1 MYWSFLH
8 NMSISEFSI
17 PFRYK
22 TSRSSPIK
30 WVLGHALHHWP
41 VFLIAAIGAIAN
53 AALAGIPAIE
63 FGVVYENLTSGA
75 PAAEVFLRSAVFIGL
90 TQTLRGLMQFLRNFG
105 FEVGAQMI
113 ERDVR
118 DEFYISLLGK
128 SMTFHSLQ
136 SIGDLMARATND
148 IREVNYI
155 FSPGINMVFGSINFL
170 FIPLSIGASIHPS
183 LLLTPIVFIIT
194 YFLSIWHYLRILKP
208 VTNEVRSTFGTMNSR
223 LAEDIDGIE
232 TVKAAAQEEGEIDLF
247 RKNTISYLNATIK
260 QGDIEARFLP
270 LLLLALAMGFGLL
283 HSLILAHRGL
293 IEFGSVLT
301 YFSALAVLGFP
312 TNTSIR
318 SYSMISSGLAG
329 ARRLLQIM
337 NTENNLDENSEGYQA
352 TVKGDVKFRDV
363 SFAYN
368 EGTPTLKNL
377 NFTVSAGQTV
387 AIVGQTG
394 SGKTSLIRLI
404 NRTYDPSEG
413 QVLIDNV
420 DLRDWKLDS
429 LRNQISIIEQDIF
442 LFSKTVA
449 DNIAF
454 GKPDASLDE
463 IYLAAE
469 KAQAANFINEL
480 EDGYETIIGERGAT
494 ISGGQRQRLALAR
507 AFLTDP
513 RILILDDS
521 TSAIDSQTEDEI
533 QRAIISASAGRTTFI
548 ITHRLSQ
555 IRWADLII
563 VMRKGQIS
571 DIGTHDQLMETSP
584 AYQAIFGEV

>member
-1 MYWSFLH
+1 MT
-8 NMSISEFSI
+8 ISEFSI

-22 TSRSSPIK
+22 TWRSSPVK
-30 WVLGHALHHWP
+30 WVAGHALYHWP
-41 VFLIAAIGAIAN
+41 IFLVAILGAIGN
-53 AALAGIPAIE
+53 AVLAAVPAVE
-63 FGVVYENLTSGA
+63 FGRVFSNLTSGA
-75 PAAEVFLRSAVFIGL
+75 PSTDVFFRSAALVGI
-90 TQTLRGLMQFLRNFG
+90 TQLIRGLSQFMRNFG
-105 FEVGAQMI
+105 FEVTAQMI

-118 DEFYISLLGK
+118 EEFYISLLGK

-155 FSPGINMVFGSINFL
+155 FSPGINMVFGSLNFL
-170 FIPLSIGASIHPS
+170 FIPLTIGASIHPA
-183 LLLTPIVFIIT
+183 LLATPVIFIIA
-194 YFLSIWHYLRILKP
+194 YFVSIWHFLRILKP
-208 VTNEVRSTFGTMNSR
+208 VTTEVRDNFGKMNSR

-232 TVKAAAQEEGEIDLF
+232 TVKAAAQEENEISLF
-247 RKNTISYLNATIK
+247 RKNSQAYRNATIK

-283 HSLILAHRGL
+283 HALILVRQGQ
-293 IEFGSVLT
+293 IELASVVT
-301 YFSALAVLGFP
+301 YFSAMSMLGFP

-329 ARRLLQIM
+329 ARRLLDVM
-337 NTENNLDENSEGYQA
+337 NAENNLDENIQGHVDRINGKVE
-352 TVKGDVKFRDV
+352 FRNV
-363 SFAYN
+363 SFAYE
-368 EGTPTLKNL
+368 EGNL
-377 NFTVSAGQTV
+377 ALENLIFSVEPGKTV

-404 NRTYDPSEG
+404 NRTYDPVEG
-413 QVLIDNV
+413 QVLIDGV

-429 LRNQISIIEQDIF
+429 LRSQISIIEQDIF

-449 DNIAF
+449 ENIAF
-454 GKPDASLDE
+454 GKPGATMQE
-463 IYLAAE
+463 ITEAAQ
-469 KAQAANFINEL
+469 KAQADGFINQL
-480 EDGYETIIGERGAT
+480 EEGYNTVIGERGT
-494 ISGGQRQRLALAR
+494 TLSGGQRQRLALAR

-513 RILILDDS
+513 RVLILDDS

-533 QRAIISASAGRTTFI
+533 QRAIKTASTGRTTFI

-563 VMRKGQIS
+563 VMRKGRIS
-571 DIGTHDQLMETSP
+571 AVGNHEGLMKTSP